1 MNTEEQFDFT
11 YILNTISK
19 WILLILFF
27 GIVGLSLAIFYVY
40 TAPLKY
46 ESNTDLYIEPQVT
59 SSTVNYEGI
68 LTNRSMVK
76 TYKQIMQSRKIV
88 DKVIENLSIN
98 YTYDEVL
105 NFMTISSINDTEMIR
120 ISVTTQSSAL
130 SSNIANEVS
139 AIFIETIE
147 EDLGITNIAV
157 IDEAINTNTPVELSM
172 TKMSIIGLG
181 LGLVLGML
189 LAFLIESMDNK
200 VKNHDDVKKYLKVK
214 TLGVIP
220 DYAIDFENVDKK
232 KRKKYVKPTLG
243 LDLKIIKDPNSVA
256 SESIRMLRTNLNFL
270 DLKVI
275 NLLSTVPSEG
285 KTEVLSNLALSF
297 AMLDKKVLVIDC
309 DLRKPKIHKN
319 FGLFRKDGI
328 SDIVLS
334 RGSRNYREV
343 VQTFEDKETKVR
355 IDVLT
360 AGSKISNPSELINSK
375 NFAKVVEEV
384 RDDYD
389 LVLIDCPPISSMTDG
404 VLISHLSDG
413 TVYVIE
419 SDRTDYQVINNCIE
433 DLKANKA
440 FVLGTVLTKVNIK
453 RQKKMYG
460 YKYDYYYSNYNG

>member
-1 MNTEEQFDFT
+1 MNTEEQFDFN
-11 YILNTISK
+11 YIINTIQK
-19 WILLILFF
+19 WFLLILFF

-46 ESNTDLYIEPQVT
+46 ESYTTLYVEPQVN
-59 SSTVNYEGI
+59 SSVVTYEGI
-68 LTNRSMVK
+68 LTNQSMVK
-76 TYKQIMQSRKIV
+76 IYKQIIQSRKIIE
-88 DKVIENLSIN
+88 KVITNLDIKYS
-98 YTYDEVL
+98 YDEL
-105 NFMTISSINDTEMIR
+105 LDFISVSSVSDTEMIK
-120 ISVTTQSSAL
+120 INVVTKSAKL
-130 SSNIANEVS
+130 SSNIANEIS
-139 AIFIETIE
+139 LIFIETIK

-157 IDEAINTNTPVELSM
+157 IDGAIISDVPVELSM

-181 LGLVLGML
+181 LGFVIGLL

-200 VKNHDDVKKYLKVK
+200 IKNHDDVKKYLKIK

-220 DYAIDFENVDKK
+220 DYSIDYENIDKK
-232 KRKKYVKPTLG
+232 HKKKYIKPKFG
-243 LDLKIIKDPNSVA
+243 IDLKIIKDPNSVV

-270 DLKVI
+270 DLKVV

-285 KTEVLSNLALSF
+285 KTEVLSNLAISF
-297 AMLDKKVLVIDC
+297 AMLDKRVLVVDC

-334 RGSRNYREV
+334 RGTRYYKDA
-343 VQTFEDKETKVR
+343 VQTFEDKETKIR

-375 NFAKVVEEV
+375 NFAKVIE
-384 RDDYD
+384 DMKNDYD
-389 LVLIDCPPISSMTDG
+389 LILIDCPPISAMTDG
-404 VLISHLSDG
+404 VLISQLSDG

-419 SDRTDYQVINNCIE
+419 SDRTDYQVIGNCIE
-433 DLKANKA
+433 ELKSNNA
-440 FVLGTVLTKVNIK
+440 FVLGAVLTKVNVR